1 MVDVVHSLR
10 ARVEGGL
17 VPAVPIPFDADGRL
31 HGGAQAAYLRYMIE
45 QPVAGVAVWAHT
57 GRGLLVDERTATV
70 VLKDWRAALAD
81 KVIVAGAGN
90 AVSGETSEKATA
102 RAVAMAERAAAA
114 GADALLVYP
123 PTWLRGHPQM
133 EKAIVEHHR
142 ALAAVGLPLVLFY
155 LYEAAGGIA
164 YSAAVL
170 AELLAHPAVLGIKLA
185 TLDSVITYQ
194 DTARLLAE
202 RFPDKLLLTGE
213 DRFLGYSLR
222 LGARAALIGMGA
234 VLCSLQAE
242 LLGAHLR
249 GDAGRFL
256 ALSDHADRLA
266 ESIFIRPM
274 EGYIKRLLWAL
285 VHLGVIPL
293 EAANDPWA
301 PPLSRH
307 EFEEVGRT
315 VAALKESR

>member
-1 MVDVVHSLR
+1 MGLITMGDVVHNLR
-10 ARVEGGL
+10 ARFEGGL

-31 HGGAQAAYLRYMIE
+31 HGGAQAAYLRYMSE
-45 QPVAGVAVWAHT
+45 QPVVGVAVWAHT
-57 GRGLLVDERTATV
+57 GRGLLVDEQTAMV

-81 KVIVAGAGN
+81 KVIIAGAGSGN
-90 AVSGETSEKATA
+90 SIAGETPEKATA
-102 RAVAMAERAAAA
+102 RAAAMAERAAAA

-123 PTWLRGHPQM
+123 PVWLRGHPRM
-133 EKAIVEHHR
+133 EKAIIEHHR

-194 DTARLLAE
+194 DTARLLAS
-202 RFPDKLLLTGE
+202 RFPDKLLITGE

-222 LGARAALIGMGA
+222 RGARAALIGMGA

-256 ALSDHADRLA
+256 ALSDQADRLA
-266 ESIFIRPM
+266 ESIFISPM

-293 EAANDPWA
+293 
-301 PPLSRH
+301 
-307 EFEEVGRT
+307 
-315 VAALKESR
+315 